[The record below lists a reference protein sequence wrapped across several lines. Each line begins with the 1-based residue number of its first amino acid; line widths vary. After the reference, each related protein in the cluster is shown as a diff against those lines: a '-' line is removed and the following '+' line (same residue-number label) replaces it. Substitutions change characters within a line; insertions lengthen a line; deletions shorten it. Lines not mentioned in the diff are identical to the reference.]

1 MGLVHLGVF
10 DSMKINVIYI
20 LYGIYTRY
28 IDSAHNTLFTFLFTN
43 LVGFKVKGICTPLPS
58 LAGLPMIE
66 GFVFLTKFLS
76 SRLSSFLSVLMP
88 S

>member
-43 LVGFKVKGICTPLPS
+43 LVGFKVKGICTPLPPS
-58 LAGLPMIE
+58 LAGLQMIE
-66 GFVFLTKFLS
+66 GFVFFDKV
-76 SRLSSFLSVLMP
+76 SVF
-88 S
+88 